1 MNRKL
6 LCADVPRCPNS
17 DNQSAQ
23 LPGQARRTRSS
34 FSEPKMKRDEQPE
47 GVNSPNEPQPRNP
60 SFEDQTI
67 DELQLCILRLKD
79 GDQTAEAELVQL
91 TSDRILQMTKRQKGK
106 FFRINRWDQ
115 TEDISQDVS
124 IRLLNEL
131 SNIKIESL
139 EHYFNIV
146 AGKIRQVLLDRNRK
160 YKRRDGLAGYLTAHV
175 NQNDSAPAPPK
186 YEVGGVTHEPSRLAE
201 WGEFQETL
209 RSLSDRSQQ
218 VLDLLFIC
226 DLTQND
232 AAQVMGISVRHV
244 KRLFRDAK
252 LELAQKMGGNLP
264 DLE

>member
-1 MNRKL
+1 MTENSCASVPSSSKSFMNK
-6 LCADVPRCPNS
+6 DG
-17 DNQSAQ
+17 QS
-23 LPGQARRTRSS
+23 T
-34 FSEPKMKRDEQPE
+34 
-47 GVNSPNEPQPRNP
+47 

-67 DELQLCILRLKD
+67 DEVQLCIIRLKE
-79 GDQTAEAELVQL
+79 GDQSAESDLVRL

-124 IRLLNEL
+124 IRLLKEL
-131 SNIKIESL
+131 QNIKLESL

-160 YKRRDGLAGYLTAHV
+160 YKRREGLAGYQTQQV
-175 NQNDSAPAPPK
+175 NQDDASSAPPK
-186 YEVGGVTHEPSRLAE
+186 YEVGGVTHEPSRIAE

-226 DLTQND
+226 NLTQND
-232 AAQVMGISVRHV
+232 AAQVMGISTRHV

-252 LELAQKMGGNLP
+252 LELAERMGGDLP